1 MYTPVWTRMMPQ
13 DCLAVWDIYIP
24 AAVHRASTG
33 VRSWRWCTS
42 GSPHD
47 CVQVC
52 FQSCASA
59 SLFKAQ
65 HSLWTHGCL
74 HNSGWDQSGR
84 LEHLIVMWIDILLI
98 SRLSCGHNYYNDYN
112 CYQVSGKSLNTWPS
126 LNSHPSL
133 QEGTKH
139 IPETRCPWRVH
150 TSHTNILNLQ

>member
-1 MYTPVWTRMMPQ
+1 MCTRVWTCMMPQ

-42 GSPHD
+42 DSPHD

-112 CYQVSGKSLNTWPS
+112 CYQVSGKSFWILGRAWIHTPLYKRVQNTF
-126 LNSHPSL
+126 LKL
-133 QEGTKH
+133 DALDVFILH
-139 IPETRCPWRVH
+139 ILTY
-150 TSHTNILNLQ
+150 